1 MFFFFFIFRYK
12 TKSIRRC
19 CRCFFF
25 YVGRVFIFR
34 HKAMFSMFF
43 FFYVGRVFIFRLK
56 AMLSMFFFFYV
67 GRVFIFRHRPRRDRD
82 DEVARAF
89 TATLRRK
96 SERSRSSG
104 SCWILRKSFKTMFV
118 RILWDIVSA
127 DNLLSIGQ
135 VPKNIGRCWHVVVCQ
150 IL

>member
-1 MFFFFFIFRYK
+1 MFFFN
-12 TKSIRRC
+12 
-19 CRCFFF
+19 
-25 YVGRVFIFR
+25 
-34 HKAMFSMFF
+34 
-43 FFYVGRVFIFRLK
+43 VGRVFIFRLK
-56 AMLSMFFFFYV
+56 AMFSMFFFFFYAGRVFIFRHKTKSIRRCCRCFFFYV

-118 RILWDIVSA
+118 RILWDIVSR
-127 DNLLSIGQ
+127 DKQNGQ